1 MYEASEYCTWPVD
14 YWPSVFLS
22 FEDNN
27 VHTGGYCD
35 TREAFPISGEDAL
48 FGERSNQLSHGFLQK
63 AVVDELL

>member
-27 VHTGGYCD
+27 VHTLEVTVILEKHFRLTEKTLFLVKD
-35 TREAFPISGEDAL
+35 RISHLTDFCKRL
-48 FGERSNQLSHGFLQK
+48 W
-63 AVVDELL
+63 